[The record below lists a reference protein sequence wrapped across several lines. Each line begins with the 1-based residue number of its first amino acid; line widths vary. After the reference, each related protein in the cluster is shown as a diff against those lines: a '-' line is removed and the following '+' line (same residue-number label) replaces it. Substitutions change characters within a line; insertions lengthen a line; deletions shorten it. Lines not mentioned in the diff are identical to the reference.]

1 MVTRQRPLL
10 GLCLLLSA
18 VVAGGSSEP
27 GGPPP
32 AALRAYEQG
41 ARELEFGRYGEAATA
56 FAAAIATDPRETA
69 ALVVRSSGMNFGPY
83 LPHLALG
90 LARCESGDVAGA
102 WASWVESDRQAVAA
116 GARDS
121 ARLRARRES
130 CTERQRDRF
139 AAVAAPTSSDPVPAP
154 VRAPVPAP
162 VPTTVSTPM
171 LAPVPADAM
180 DRAVPN
186 EANRG
191 EREPALSRPAPAAP
205 EAATD
210 APPPALLRAA
220 QELFDGHPAATVQ
233 LLERFESARPRSR
246 AQGHLLLAAAC
257 FDLARLEPEAASRWL
272 ARARTERLAARRTAS
287 DLTPDRRYFSPA
299 FIEFFRS
306 GAEPLP
312 LPDLLT
318 P

>member
-1 MVTRQRPLL
+1 MVRRRRPLL
-10 GLCLLLSA
+10 GLCLLLFA

-27 GGPPP
+27 SGPPP

-139 AAVAAPTSSDPVPAP
+139 AAVAAPASTVSVPEP
-154 VRAPVPAP
+154 VRAPVPA
-162 VPTTVSTPM
+162 TVSTPVR
-171 LAPVPADAM
+171 VPESTEAT
-180 DRAVPN
+180 DRAVPD

-191 EREPALSRPAPAAP
+191 EREPAPSPPAPAAL
-205 EAATD
+205 ETAAD
-210 APPPALLRAA
+210 APPPTLLRAA

-233 LLERFESARPRSR
+233 LLERFESARSRAR

-257 FDLARLEPEAASRWL
+257 FDLARLEPPDASRWL
-272 ARARTERLAARRTAS
+272 ARARTERLAARQTDAE
-287 DLTPDRRYFSPA
+287 LAPDRRYFSPA
-299 FIEFFRS
+299 FIEFYRS
-306 GAEPLP
+306 GVEPPP
-312 LPDLLT
+312 LPDLLE